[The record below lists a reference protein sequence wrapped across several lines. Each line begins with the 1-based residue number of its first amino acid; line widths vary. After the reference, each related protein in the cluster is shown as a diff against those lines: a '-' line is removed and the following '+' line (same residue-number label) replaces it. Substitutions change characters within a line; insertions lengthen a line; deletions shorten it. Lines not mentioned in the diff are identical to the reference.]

1 MPGAVWINM
10 PVTFDFKRRLGSG
23 YFGEV
28 WHAIDTGL
36 GCEVALKCVPP
47 EKIIYKDNF
56 YQEAQVLK
64 ASEHPNVVKVF
75 DTGDLDDGHIY
86 VSMEYLPNGSLE
98 DEAQGAPIP
107 LSRAK
112 RLMIDVLRGLDY
124 AHSKKIVHRDVK
136 PANILIGNANE
147 GILSDFGLALP
158 DVKSLKIAYLKK
170 YQYILHLAPEVDS
183 PADYTYLS
191 DIYACGATLYRMV
204 NGDNYLPRI
213 SPIEARNLSK
223 IGHFPPRNKYRD
235 FVPTSLRRLINKA
248 LNLNPN
254 GRYPSAE
261 KMRNA
266 LEQQLFLVDWEET
279 ALRTGQLWTGKG
291 KRGTN
296 YKVRM
301 IHNSSNDR
309 IWAVE
314 TKKRQNIN
322 KLRKVT
328 KYCKVDLNKQN
339 ANRLVKKILQNYV
352 TGKA

>member
-1 MPGAVWINM
+1 M
-10 PVTFDFKRRLGSG
+10 PVSFDFKKRLGSG

-36 GCEVALKCVPP
+36 GCEVALKCIPP
-47 EKIIYKDNF
+47 KKIIYKDNF

-64 ASEHPNVVKVF
+64 ASEHPNVVRVN
-75 DTGDLDDGHIY
+75 DTGDLDDGQIY

-98 DEAQGAPIP
+98 DEAQGAPIH

-124 AHSKKIVHRDVK
+124 AHSKRIVHCDIK
-136 PANILIGNANE
+136 PGNILIGNAKE

-158 DVKSLKIAYLKK
+158 DVKNLKIAYLKQ

-204 NGDNYLPRI
+204 NGDNYLPKI
-213 SPIEARNLSK
+213 DPIEARNLSK
-223 IGHFPPRNKYRD
+223 SGHFPPRNKYRD
-235 FVPTSLRRLINKA
+235 YVPTSLRRLINKA
-248 LNLNPN
+248 LNLNPYD
-254 GRYPSAE
+254 RYQRAE
-261 KMRNA
+261 MMRNA
-266 LEQQLFLVDWEET
+266 LEQQLFLMEWEET
-279 ALRTGQLWTGKG
+279 ALRTGLLWTGAD

-296 YKVRM
+296 YKVKM
-301 IHNSSNDR
+301 THDPSNDK
-309 IWAVE
+309 IWTVE
-314 TKKRQNIN
+314 TKKGQNIDN
-322 KLRKVT
+322 LRKVT
-328 KYCKVDLNKQN
+328 TYCKVRLNKQN
-339 ANRLVKKILQNYV
+339 AKKLARKILQDYV